1 MPDKGSNSSR
11 HRGKRETIV
20 TSPTMAHLSHCS
32 DFRLSFIVSRLLL
45 LLLLLNHGIK
55 TVKPSRK
62 LSEITLVSF
71 LLFRIITVTPFKDN
85 NIDNDECVGQ
95 NMDEKKK
102 LSGTDAIC
110 SYRAFLFFLEK

>member
-1 MPDKGSNSSR
+1 M
-11 HRGKRETIV
+11 
-20 TSPTMAHLSHCS
+20 
-32 DFRLSFIVSRLLL
+32 SFIVSRLLLLLLLLLSLLLLLL